1 MIVYF
6 FTMALGGITMFLA
19 NMTGDHYFSGKNGK
33 PQRDTSE
40 KLLKMCKITAKNGHL
55 CALNLC
61 SRRTIKFLTLR
72 AVRLYLTVFLC

>member
-6 FTMALGGITMFLA
+6 STMALGGITMFLA

-40 KLLKMCKITAKNGHL
+40 KLLKMCKITAKMDI
-55 CALNLC
+55 CA
-61 SRRTIKFLTLR
+61 
-72 AVRLYLTVFLC
+72 RLISVLAEQ